1 MSFLEAL
8 MLICFGLSWPISI
21 YKSLKTKVV
30 VGKSPMYM
38 IIVCIGY
45 LCGILHKII
54 FSYDWIIVLYSINLL
69 MVLFDLCLYY
79 KYRMRVDNWNMHTTT
94 AVANYIKKHKL

>member
-1 MSFLEAL
+1 MSFFEAL

-21 YKSLKTKVV
+21 YKSLKTKIV

-45 LCGILHKII
+45 LCGILHKI
-54 FSYDWIIVLYSINLL
+54 FYSQDWIIILYTINLL
-69 MVLFDLCLYY
+69 MVLFDLYLYY
-79 KYRMRVDNWNMHTTT
+79 KYHHFTVNYKAPKD
-94 AVANYIKKHKL
+94 AVADYIKRNNL